1 MMKIN
6 KVIELPLS
14 DSAYS
19 NPVVRLNNIHIGKG
33 KIVRRTPLHIVNPA
47 NGQSTIRYAMGNGG
61 TVKGLTK
68 DAIAVDYDATVELGI
83 SFKDES
89 VELEV
94 KPASIV
100 QSFVWLMNSP
110 DVNVRLN
117 TRLALIGFVLGVI
130 GFFASF
136 F

>member
-1 MMKIN
+1 MRPS
-6 KVIELPLS
+6 LTRS
-14 DSAYS
+14 
-19 NPVVRLNNIHIGKG
+19 
-33 KIVRRTPLHIVNPA
+33 
-47 NGQSTIRYAMGNGG
+47 G

-94 KPASIV
+94 KPASMV